1 MKKNTRKKVWTVRWR
16 KTKRTLHILCD
27 LYGLNPYLVWLEDN
41 GTFYKVQKIKLDQ
54 SISRYKYHSEA
65 HYILKAN
72 LFWVLSLFILR
83 FGGARFSCYS
93 SYIEISDKNIL
104 VAITYRTE
112 LGAFVIRVAGT
123 GCGRRP
129 TVTDQSRKNVENST
143 MTSYESIMTS
153 FDQIMTK

>member
-1 MKKNTRKKVWTVRWR
+1 M
-16 KTKRTLHILCD
+16 
-27 LYGLNPYLVWLEDN
+27 
-41 GTFYKVQKIKLDQ
+41 QKIKLDQ

-112 LGAFVIRVAGT
+112 LGAFVIRVAGI